1 MNIYPELA
9 AQRSKFIDSC
19 GPFHSDS
26 SYILGQ
32 SACFIFGKQP
42 ICKHWSLQ
50 IELIGRKEKLRSVL
64 QTGSCQLV
72 AAKNSQFANSHWPM
86 RKGFYRVG
94 KSEHQLVQAE
104 YGASRVPIVRPLSIQ
119 IYTTESPNSNLFWK
133 GGRKWASFYIFEGIS
148 WGEIF
153 LEWFKNGKI
162 MFSF

>member
-1 MNIYPELA
+1 MTVVVHSILTLPIFSARVPGLSLASNRSANIEVCKLNSLA
-9 AQRSKFIDSC
+9 
-19 GPFHSDS
+19 
-26 SYILGQ
+26 
-32 SACFIFGKQP
+32 
-42 ICKHWSLQ
+42 
-50 IELIGRKEKLRSVL
+50 EKKRSVL

-72 AAKNSQFANSHWPM
+72 AAKNSQLANNHWPM
-86 RKGFYRVG
+86 RKGFYQVG